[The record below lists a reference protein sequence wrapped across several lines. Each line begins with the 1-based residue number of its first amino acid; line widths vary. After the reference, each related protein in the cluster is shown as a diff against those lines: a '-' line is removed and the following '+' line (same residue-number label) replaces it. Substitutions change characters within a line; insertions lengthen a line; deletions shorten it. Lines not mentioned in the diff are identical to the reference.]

1 MKTMQEIYDTGLD
14 SDEISYLMGEYYDEQ
29 SQDN

>member
-1 MKTMQEIYDTGLD
+1 MKTIQELYDTGLD

>member
-1 MKTMQEIYDTGLD
+1 MKTMQELYDTGLD

-29 SQDN
+29 SR

>member
-1 MKTMQEIYDTGLD
+1 MKTMQELYDTGLD